1 MKKRRQPEN
10 GRTTREIERKGKRK
24 KKVHIYAH
32 IASIESIRIGG
43 CELTKAFRKE

>member
-10 GRTTREIERKGKRK
+10 GRKTRERERKGKK

-43 CELTKAFRKE
+43 CELTKANRKE